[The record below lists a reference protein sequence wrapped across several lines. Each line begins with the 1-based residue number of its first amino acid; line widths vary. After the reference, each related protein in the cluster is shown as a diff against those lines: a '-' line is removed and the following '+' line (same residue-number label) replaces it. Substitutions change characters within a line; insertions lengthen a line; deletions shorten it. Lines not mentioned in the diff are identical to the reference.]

1 MKQLS
6 ILLILLSIIL
16 INGLKKSMNNV
27 LNVRQ
32 KSMILNS
39 KLEALLFDCDGVI
52 VETEELHR
60 LFNSLFV

>member
-1 MKQLS
+1 
-6 ILLILLSIIL
+6 
-16 INGLKKSMNNV
+16 
-27 LNVRQ
+27 
-32 KSMILNS
+32 MILNS